1 MIFYYLKTHYN
12 YKHFCYFSL
21 CFLFS
26 FFSNILG
33 GLLLGLSG
41 LYATIKHHR
50 RLLYTHT
57 IINWSL
63 FILRFFT
70 WLLSILH
77 EYNFNQLLLYGLAP
91 IELLLALL
99 STILLRD
106 ALIYY

>member
-1 MIFYYLKTHYN
+1 
-12 YKHFCYFSL
+12 
-21 CFLFS
+21 
-26 FFSNILG
+26 

-57 IINWSL
+57 IINWSI
-63 FILRFFT
+63 FILRGFT
-70 WLLSILH
+70 WLLSMLH
-77 EYNFNQLLLYGLAP
+77 EYHIDPLLYGLAP
-91 IELLLALL
+91 IEFLLAFL